1 MDRLNL
7 PSFKFKII
15 EKYNTFFIYDEIRKK
30 YIILTP
36 EEWVRQ
42 NFLKFLITY
51 KNYPSGLISI
61 EKTINVNGLNKRY
74 DTLVFNRHGKPKMI
88 IEFKSPKVNLNQK
101 MLEQVLTYNYDLR
114 VEYIILTNGLK
125 HFCLNYNLLNG
136 DIIYLNEI
144 PEFSEIDN

>member
-7 PSFKFKII
+7 PSFNFII
-15 EKYNTFFIYDEIRKK
+15 KEENDIFYIFDEIRKK

-61 EKTINVNGLNKRY
+61 EKNINVNGLNKRY
-74 DTLVFNRHGKPKMI
+74 DTLVYNRYGKPKMV

-114 VEYIILTNGLK
+114 VEYIVLTNGLK
-125 HFCLNYNLLNG
+125 HFCLNYNLSTG
-136 DIIYLNEI
+136 TISYLSEI